1 MLKVNVKQLKDTI
14 NQSLSSKAFPNV
26 LLKTAG
32 NTLKVS
38 SMDDDSHLSMS
49 IGIIQKDT
57 DFIALVD
64 RKHLL
69 NLLKTIK
76 SEQIDLS
83 IQDEELIINTDKA
96 VYHLELRDPELFKT
110 YGLDKDIDIGI
121 RLPSKAVISAID
133 KVIYAIS
140 KDRYEY
146 LKSVGFIFENNSF
159 FVAGTDGDRL
169 AMCDLKMPNIMNNRY
184 GIPKSAALHLKK
196 LLKKD
201 ILFGVVKNNS
211 YEIAV
216 FKGDS
221 FILATRLTDGYPDII
236 GAINSYKE
244 YITIEVKLSKS
255 AILDGLRSFVTD
267 KRGTNPVKLTLTNNN
282 LSIVSLANNSQANIN
297 VDYAGNEYTINFNA
311 LYLLEAIENI
321 NSDEVILKLPSR
333 NDYASYVEPVGN
345 CNCLALVM
353 PMAWM
358 WF

>member
-1 MLKVNVKQLKDTI
+1 MLKVNVKQLKDAI
-14 NQSLSSKAFPNV
+14 NQSLSSKTFPNV
-26 LLKTAG
+26 LLKTTE
-32 NTLKVS
+32 NTLKIS
-38 SMDDDSHLSMS
+38 SMDDDSYFATS

-76 SEQIDLS
+76 SDQITLS
-83 IQDEELIINTDKA
+83 TQDEELLINTDKA
-96 VYHLELRDPELFKT
+96 VYRLQSIDPDRFMT

-133 KVIYAIS
+133 KVIYAVS

-159 FVAGTDGDRL
+159 FVAGIDGDRL
-169 AMCDLKMPNIMNNRY
+169 AMCDLKMPNIINNRY
-184 GIPKSAALHLKK
+184 GIPKTAALHLKK

-201 ILFGVVKNNS
+201 VLFGAVKNNS
-211 YEIAV
+211 YEVGV
-216 FKGDS
+216 FKGDN
-221 FILATRLTDGYPDII
+221 FVFTTRLTDGYPDII
-236 GAINSYKE
+236 GAINGYKE

-255 AILDGLRSFVTD
+255 AILDVLRSFVIG
-267 KRGTNPVKLTLTNNN
+267 KRDANPVKLTLTNNN

-297 VDYAGNEYTINFNA
+297 VNYTGNEYTINFNA

-321 NSDEVILKLPSR
+321 NSDEVILKLPSQ
-333 NDYASYVEPVGN
+333 NDYVAYVEPVGD

-353 PMAWM
+353 PMA
-358 WF
+358 